1 MTPEQRH
8 ALLIV
13 SSILQGLIQRED
25 EIVKVNIDP
34 PWRGTIGEALDLAD
48 RALEPGEPSDPWK
61 HGAEF
66 MRHAIL
72 QQIPGGQI
80 CDPQQIADMI
90 RAIAAP

>member
-48 RALEPGEPSDPWK
+48 RALEPGELRNSCAMLSCNKFRVARFATLNKSP
-61 HGAEF
+61 
-66 MRHAIL
+66 I
-72 QQIPGGQI
+72 
-80 CDPQQIADMI
+80 
-90 RAIAAP
+90 

>member
-61 HGAEF
+61 HGAD
-66 MRHAIL
+66 AIL